1 MAEWYF
7 ESVRELARRI
17 RLREL
22 SSVELLEAMLKRID
36 EVNGRLNAVV
46 VLAADRAREEAKRA
60 DAALARGE
68 LLGPLHGVPL
78 TVKEAWEV
86 AGMRTTSGAKRWKD
100 HVPQRDAT
108 VMKRLRGAGAI
119 IVGKTNVP
127 TYCADWQ
134 TFNDLYGTTNNPW
147 DVTRTPGGSSGGAAA
162 AVAAG
167 LTPVEVGSDIAG
179 SIRLPSAFC
188 GLFGHKVTFDLIP
201 MHGHLPPVPGAAAT
215 PDLGVAGPIARNADD
230 LAFLLPI
237 LAGPPPA
244 YAKAYSLR
252 LPPPRAASLRGY
264 RVAAWLDDPAF
275 PIDAEVSQCLQATVD
290 ALRRA
295 GVRIEE
301 AKPDFSLAEMHANYH
316 KVFDPVILSG
326 SPASVMA
333 QFEAAAASQSDD
345 PLIITARNTVSRHY
359 QWIAAN
365 EERMQLR
372 ARLARFFDNYDV
384 LLCPIT
390 PVPAFPH
397 DHSKPQFARLLS
409 VNGKPVAH
417 TALTG
422 WVSVA
427 TATGN
432 PATVMPAGRTKAGLP
447 VGLQIIGPFLED
459 LTSIDFAGR
468 ASDVAG
474 GFEPPPGF

>member
-1 MAEWYF
+1 
-7 ESVRELARRI
+7 
-17 RLREL
+17 
-22 SSVELLEAMLKRID
+22 
-36 EVNGRLNAVV
+36 
-46 VLAADRAREEAKRA
+46 
-60 DAALARGE
+60 
-68 LLGPLHGVPL
+68 
-78 TVKEAWEV
+78 
-86 AGMRTTSGAKRWKD
+86 
-100 HVPQRDAT
+100 
-108 VMKRLRGAGAI
+108 
-119 IVGKTNVP
+119 
-127 TYCADWQ
+127 
-134 TFNDLYGTTNNPW
+134 
-147 DVTRTPGGSSGGAAA
+147 
-162 AVAAG
+162 
-167 LTPVEVGSDIAG
+167 
-179 SIRLPSAFC
+179 
-188 GLFGHKVTFDLIP
+188 
-201 MHGHLPPVPGAAAT
+201 VPGAVAT

-230 LAFLLPI
+230 LAFMLPI
-237 LAGPPPA
+237 LAGPPPE

-264 RVAAWLDDPAF
+264 RVAAWLEDAAF
-275 PIDAEVSQCLQATVD
+275 PVEAEVAERLQATVD

-295 GVRIEE
+295 GVRVED
-301 AKPDFSLAEMHANYH
+301 ARPDFSLTEMHASYH

-333 QFEAAAASQSDD
+333 QFEAAAATQSDD

-372 ARLARFFDNYDV
+372 AKLARFFDNYDV

-390 PVPAFPH
+390 PVPAFQH
-397 DHSKPQFARLLS
+397 DHSKPQFLRKLDI
-409 VNGKPVAH
+409 NGKTFLH

-422 WVSVA
+422 WVSIA

-459 LTSIDFAGR
+459 LTPIHFAGR
-468 ASDVAG
+468 ASDITG